1 MFKEIIKNQLSFASP
16 EAGNLLETAWAGINE
31 KRYTISEIGV
41 THRWITYWD
50 QQGILLEQ
58 HEDGKWRKFS
68 LVEYVWLEAIK
79 KMRVF
84 HVPLPMI
91 KVVREQLCNVKIDV
105 SPKALSEYEKI
116 IKNSGVDMDK
126 IELSKEAANSILVN
140 GNYLS
145 FFVLEMI
152 LNKESFAL
160 LINDKGQY
168 FPCNDNMLPEQ
179 FLHHETGPFLKNS
192 YVRVSL
198 SEILVNIM
206 SNWAPVHL
214 FETLGIITENEYKV
228 LEALRQE
235 KVISVN
241 VKLNEERE
249 IQLIEST
256 KIEQVSTKNDLLNLI
271 MREGYQEITLKTEK
285 GKIVNC
291 KNVIKTKIK

>member
-1 MFKEIIKNQLSFASP
+1 MFKEIIKSRLSFVSP
-16 EAGNLLETAWAGINE
+16 EASNLLETAWSGINE
-31 KRYTISEIGV
+31 KRYTISDIGV
-41 THRWITYWD
+41 MHRWVTYWD
-50 QQGILLEQ
+50 QEGILLEK

-84 HVPLPMI
+84 HIPLPLI
-91 KVVREQLCNVKIDV
+91 KLVRDQLCNVEIDV
-105 SPKALSEYEKI
+105 SPESLSAYEKI
-116 IKNSGVDMDK
+116 IKDSGVDMDN
-126 IELSKEAANSILVN
+126 IALSKDAANAILVN

-145 FFVLEMI
+145 FFILEMI

-168 FPCNDNMLPEQ
+168 FPCKDNILHKQ
-179 FLHHETGPFLKNS
+179 FLHHEMDPFLKNS
-192 YVRVSL
+192 YVRISL
-198 SEILVNIM
+198 SEILVSIM

-214 FETLGIITENEYKV
+214 FETLGIVTENEYKV

-235 KVISVN
+235 KVVSVT
-241 VKLNEERE
+241 VKLNEENE

-256 KIEQVSTKNDLLNLI
+256 KMGHISTKNDLLNLI

-285 GKIVNC
+285 GKIVHC

>member
-1 MFKEIIKNQLSFASP
+1 MLKQIIKNQFSFVSP
-16 EAGNLLETAWAGINE
+16 EANDLIESSWAGITE
-31 KRYTISEIGV
+31 KRYTISDIGV

-58 HEDGKWRKFS
+58 HEDGKWRRFS

-79 KMRVF
+79 KMRLF
-84 HVPLPMI
+84 HIPLPLI
-91 KVVREQLCNVKIDV
+91 KVVRDQLCNVEIDM
-105 SPKALSEYEKI
+105 SQKALSEYEKI
-116 IKNSGVDMDK
+116 IKDSGVDLDTV
-126 IELSKEAANSILVN
+126 ELSKEAANSIMSD

-145 FFVLEMI
+145 FFVLQMI

-160 LINDKGQY
+160 LVNNNGQY
-168 FPCNDNMLPEQ
+168 FPCSDNMLPLL
-179 FLHHETGPFLKNS
+179 FLHHEMGPFLKNS
-192 YVRVSL
+192 YVRISL
-198 SEILVNIM
+198 SEILVSIM

-235 KVISVN
+235 KVVSVT
-241 VKLNEERE
+241 VKLNEEKE

-256 KIEQVSTKNDLLNLI
+256 KMEHVSTKNDLLNLI
-271 MREGYQEITLKTEK
+271 MRDGYQEITLKTEK

-291 KNVIKTKIK
+291 KNVIKTK

>member
-1 MFKEIIKNQLSFASP
+1 MFKEIIKNQLSFVSP
-16 EAGNLLETAWAGINE
+16 EANNLIESTWAGITE
-31 KRYTISEIGV
+31 KRYTISDVGV
-41 THRWITYWD
+41 THRWVTYWD

-58 HEDGKWRKFS
+58 HEDGKWRRFS

-84 HVPLPMI
+84 HIPLPMI
-91 KVVREQLCNVKIDV
+91 KVIRDQLCNVQIDTSPQSV
-105 SPKALSEYEKI
+105 SQYEKI
-116 IKNSGVDMDK
+116 LRDSGVDPDSVA
-126 IELSKEAANSILVN
+126 LSKEAANSIISD

-145 FFVLEMI
+145 FFVLQMI
-152 LNKESFAL
+152 LAKESFAL
-160 LINDKGQY
+160 IVNDKGQY
-168 FPCNDNMLPEQ
+168 FPCNDNMLPLL
-179 FLHHETGPFLKNS
+179 FNHHEMGPFLKNS
-192 YVRVSL
+192 YVRISL

-241 VKLNEERE
+241 VKLNEEKE

-256 KIEQVSTKNDLLNLI
+256 KMEQVSTKNDLLNLI

-285 GKIVNC
+285 GKIVHC